1 MKKFLKKVVML
12 GVAVLAFG
20 PVASLSTAMVSAQ
33 EEQVLNLAIGSE
45 PPTIDPALATDS
57 TSGAIIKNVFEGLTA
72 MDNAG
77 EVLPGAAESWEV
89 SEDGLTYTF
98 KLREGNT
105 WSNGDPVTA
114 SDFEYAWKR
123 VLNPETASQYAS
135 ILYVVAG
142 AEAYNSGEGEADAV
156 GVTAVDDS
164 TLEVTLANPTTY
176 FLELTAFYTY
186 MPVHQATVEADAD
199 WALDASDAY
208 VTNGPFSLQEWA
220 HSSHYV
226 LVKNDSYWDVDNVS
240 LDTVNV
246 QIIEAESTANAEFQA
261 GGIDYLGSPYST
273 VSLDAIDLYKANE
286 ELNVAPYAAIY
297 WYKLNTTDEV
307 MSNVNIRKALAL
319 AVDRQALVDN
329 ITKGGQLP
337 AMGYVPPTS
346 AGFEEDRGYFADAD
360 YDAAKEYLA
369 TGLEE
374 LGMSDPSELTI
385 NISINTSEAHS
396 TIAQFIQEGWAQ
408 NLGINAEIDNTEW
421 QVYLERLDVLDF
433 QVARMGWIADFNDA
447 STFLDMYRT
456 ADAGNNDTGWENEE
470 YKALIDQAAAEQDVD
485 VRTDLLLQAEAIM
498 IEEMP
503 VIPLYYYTNLYVV
516 HDHVENMLPD
526 ALGNINLKDV
536 SISSGE

>member
-1 MKKFLKKVVML
+1 MKKFLKK
-12 GVAVLAFG
+12 AVLLGAALLAFS
-20 PVASLSTAMVSAQ
+20 PIAELSAATVAAQ

-72 MDNAG
+72 MNNEG
-77 EVLPGAAESWEV
+77 EVLPAAAESWEV

-98 KLREGNT
+98 TLRDGNV

-114 SDFEYAWKR
+114 SDFEFAWKR

-135 ILYVVAG
+135 ILYVLEG

-156 GVTAVDDS
+156 GVTAVDEK
-164 TLEVTLANPTTY
+164 TLEVKLANPTSF

-186 MPVHQATVEADAD
+186 MPVHQATVEADAN
-199 WALDASDAY
+199 WALDAGDAY
-208 VTNGPFSLQEWA
+208 VSNGPFSLQEWA

-226 LVKNDSYWDVDNVS
+226 LVKSDSYWDAENVA

-273 VSLDAIDLYKANE
+273 VSLDAIDLYRANE
-286 ELNVAPYAAIY
+286 ELNIAPYAAIY

-307 MSNVNIRKALAL
+307 TSNVNIRKALAL
-319 AVDRQALVDN
+319 AIDRQGLVDN

-337 AMGYVPPTS
+337 ALGLVPPTI
-346 AGFEEDRGYFADAD
+346 AGFEDDRGYFADAD

-374 LGMSDPSELTI
+374 LGLADASELTI

-408 NLGINAEIDNTEW
+408 NLGINVNIDNTEW
-421 QVYLERLDVLDF
+421 QVYLERLNVLDF
-433 QVARMGWIADFNDA
+433 QVARLGWIADYNDA
-447 STFLDMYRT
+447 SSFLDMYRT
-456 ADAGNNDTGWENEE
+456 ADSGNNDTGWENEE
-470 YKALIDQAAAEQDVD
+470 FKSLIDQASAEQDPA
-485 VRTDLLLQAEAIM
+485 VRTDLQLQAEAI
-498 IEEMP
+498 IVDEMP

-516 HDHVENMLPD
+516 QDHVENMSPD

>member
-1 MKKFLKKVVML
+1 MKKFLKK
-12 GVAVLAFG
+12 AVLLGAALLAFS
-20 PVASLSTAMVSAQ
+20 PIAELSAATVAAQ

-72 MDNAG
+72 MNNEG
-77 EVLPGAAESWEV
+77 EVLPAAAESWEV

-98 KLREGNT
+98 TLRDGNV

-114 SDFEYAWKR
+114 SDFEFAWKR

-135 ILYVVAG
+135 ILYVLEG

-156 GVTAVDDS
+156 GVTAVDEK
-164 TLEVTLANPTTY
+164 TLEVKLANPTSF

-186 MPVHQATVEADAD
+186 MQVHQATVEADAN
-199 WALDASDAY
+199 WALDAGDAY
-208 VTNGPFSLQEWA
+208 VSNGPFSLQEWA

-226 LVKNDSYWDVDNVS
+226 LVKSDSYWDAENVA

-273 VSLDAIDLYKANE
+273 VSLDAIDLYRANE

-307 MSNVNIRKALAL
+307 TSNVNIRKALAL
-319 AVDRQALVDN
+319 AIDRQGLVDN

-337 AMGYVPPTS
+337 ALGLVPPTI
-346 AGFEEDRGYFADAD
+346 AGFEDDRDYFADAD

-374 LGMSDPSELTI
+374 LGLADASELTI

-408 NLGINAEIDNTEW
+408 NLGINVNIDNTEW
-421 QVYLERLDVLDF
+421 QVYLERLNVLDF
-433 QVARMGWIADFNDA
+433 QVARMGWIADYNDA
-447 STFLDMYRT
+447 SSFLDMYRT
-456 ADAGNNDTGWENEE
+456 ADSGNNDTGWENEE
-470 YKALIDQAAAEQDVD
+470 FKSLIDQASAEQDPA
-485 VRTDLLLQAEAIM
+485 VRTDLQLQAEAIM
-498 IEEMP
+498 VDEMP

-516 HDHVENMLPD
+516 QDHVENMSPD

>member
-1 MKKFLKKVVML
+1 MKKFLKK
-12 GVAVLAFG
+12 AVLLGAALLAFS
-20 PVASLSTAMVSAQ
+20 PIAELSAATVAAQ

-72 MDNAG
+72 MNNEG
-77 EVLPGAAESWEV
+77 EVLPAAAESWEV

-98 KLREGNT
+98 TLRDGNV

-114 SDFEYAWKR
+114 SDFEFAWKR

-135 ILYVVAG
+135 ILYVLEG

-156 GVTAVDDS
+156 GVTAVDEK
-164 TLEVTLANPTTY
+164 TLEVKLANPTSF

-186 MPVHQATVEADAD
+186 MPVHQATVEADAN
-199 WALDASDAY
+199 WALDAGDAY
-208 VTNGPFSLQEWA
+208 VSNGPFSLQEWA

-226 LVKNDSYWDVDNVS
+226 LVKSDSYWDAENVA

-273 VSLDAIDLYKANE
+273 VSLDAIDLYRANE

-307 MSNVNIRKALAL
+307 TSNVNIRKALAL
-319 AVDRQALVDN
+319 AIDRQGLVDN

-337 AMGYVPPTS
+337 ALGLVPPTI
-346 AGFEEDRGYFADAD
+346 AGFEDDRDYFADAD

-374 LGMSDPSELTI
+374 LGLADASELTI

-408 NLGINAEIDNTEW
+408 NLGINVNIDNTEW
-421 QVYLERLDVLDF
+421 QVYLERLNVLDF
-433 QVARMGWIADFNDA
+433 QVARMGWIADYNDA
-447 STFLDMYRT
+447 SSFLDMYRT
-456 ADAGNNDTGWENEE
+456 ADSGNNDTGWENEE
-470 YKALIDQAAAEQDVD
+470 FKSLIDQASGEQDPA
-485 VRTDLLLQAEAIM
+485 VRTDLQLQAEAIM
-498 IEEMP
+498 VDEMP

-516 HDHVENMLPD
+516 QDHVENMSPD

>member
-12 GVAVLAFG
+12 GAAVLAFG

-186 MPVHQATVEADAD
+186 MPVHKATVEADAD

-273 VSLDAIDLYKANE
+273 VSLDAIDLYRANE

>member
-1 MKKFLKKVVML
+1 MKKFLKK
-12 GVAVLAFG
+12 AVLLGAALLAFS
-20 PVASLSTAMVSAQ
+20 PIAELSAATVAAQ

-72 MDNAG
+72 MNNEG
-77 EVLPGAAESWEV
+77 EVLPAAAESWEV

-98 KLREGNT
+98 TLRDGNV

-114 SDFEYAWKR
+114 SDFEFAWKR

-135 ILYVVAG
+135 ILYVLEG

-156 GVTAVDDS
+156 GVTAVDEK
-164 TLEVTLANPTTY
+164 TLEVKLANPTSF

-186 MPVHQATVEADAD
+186 MPVHQATVEADAN
-199 WALDASDAY
+199 WALDAGDAY
-208 VTNGPFSLQEWA
+208 VSNGPFSLQEWA

-226 LVKNDSYWDVDNVS
+226 LVKSDSYWDAENVA

-273 VSLDAIDLYKANE
+273 VSLDAIDLYRANE

-307 MSNVNIRKALAL
+307 TSNVNIRKALAL
-319 AVDRQALVDN
+319 AIDRQGLVDN

-337 AMGYVPPTS
+337 ALGLVPPTI
-346 AGFEEDRGYFADAD
+346 AGFEDDRGYFADAD

-374 LGMSDPSELTI
+374 LGLADASELTI

-408 NLGINAEIDNTEW
+408 NLGINVNIDNTEW
-421 QVYLERLDVLDF
+421 QVYLERLNVLDF
-433 QVARMGWIADFNDA
+433 QVARLGWIADYNDA
-447 STFLDMYRT
+447 SSFLDMYRT
-456 ADAGNNDTGWENEE
+456 ADSGNNDTGWENEE
-470 YKALIDQAAAEQDVD
+470 FKSLIDQASAEQDPA
-485 VRTDLLLQAEAIM
+485 VRTDLQLQAEAIM
-498 IEEMP
+498 VDEMP

-516 HDHVENMLPD
+516 QDHVENMSPD

>member
-12 GVAVLAFG
+12 GAAVLAFG

-273 VSLDAIDLYKANE
+273 VSLDAIDLYRANE

>member
-12 GVAVLAFG
+12 GAAVLAFG

-346 AGFEEDRGYFADAD
+346 AGFEEERGYFADAD

>member
-1 MKKFLKKVVML
+1 
-12 GVAVLAFG
+12 
-20 PVASLSTAMVSAQ
+20 
-33 EEQVLNLAIGSE
+33 
-45 PPTIDPALATDS
+45 
-57 TSGAIIKNVFEGLTA
+57 
-72 MDNAG
+72 
-77 EVLPGAAESWEV
+77 
-89 SEDGLTYTF
+89 
-98 KLREGNT
+98 
-105 WSNGDPVTA
+105 
-114 SDFEYAWKR
+114 
-123 VLNPETASQYAS
+123 
-135 ILYVVAG
+135 
-142 AEAYNSGEGEADAV
+142 
-156 GVTAVDDS
+156 
-164 TLEVTLANPTTY
+164 
-176 FLELTAFYTY
+176 
-186 MPVHQATVEADAD
+186 
-199 WALDASDAY
+199 
-208 VTNGPFSLQEWA
+208 
-220 HSSHYV
+220 
-226 LVKNDSYWDVDNVS
+226 
-240 LDTVNV
+240 
-246 QIIEAESTANAEFQA
+246 
-261 GGIDYLGSPYST
+261 
-273 VSLDAIDLYKANE
+273 
-286 ELNVAPYAAIY
+286 
-297 WYKLNTTDEV
+297 
-307 MSNVNIRKALAL
+307 
-319 AVDRQALVDN
+319 
-329 ITKGGQLP
+329 
-337 AMGYVPPTS
+337 MGYVPPTS

>member
-1 MKKFLKKVVML
+1 MKKFLKK
-12 GVAVLAFG
+12 AVLLGAALLAFS
-20 PVASLSTAMVSAQ
+20 PIAELSAATVAAQ

-72 MDNAG
+72 MNNEG
-77 EVLPGAAESWEV
+77 EVLPAAAESWEV

-98 KLREGNT
+98 TLRDGNV

-114 SDFEYAWKR
+114 SDFEFAWKR

-135 ILYVVAG
+135 ILYVLEG

-156 GVTAVDDS
+156 GVTAVDEK
-164 TLEVTLANPTTY
+164 TLEVKLANPTSF

-186 MPVHQATVEADAD
+186 MPVHQATVEADAN
-199 WALDASDAY
+199 WALDAGDAY
-208 VTNGPFSLQEWA
+208 VSNGPFSLQEWA

-226 LVKNDSYWDVDNVS
+226 LVKSDSYWDAENVA

-273 VSLDAIDLYKANE
+273 VSLDAIDLYRANE
-286 ELNVAPYAAIY
+286 ELNIAPYAAIY

-307 MSNVNIRKALAL
+307 TSNVNIRKALAL
-319 AVDRQALVDN
+319 AIDRQGLVDN

-337 AMGYVPPTS
+337 ALGLVPPTI
-346 AGFEEDRGYFADAD
+346 AGFEDDRGYFADAD

-374 LGMSDPSELTI
+374 LGLADASELTI

-408 NLGINAEIDNTEW
+408 NLGINVNIDNTEW
-421 QVYLERLDVLDF
+421 QVYLERLNVLDY
-433 QVARMGWIADFNDA
+433 QVARLGWIADYNDA
-447 STFLDMYRT
+447 SSFLDMYRT
-456 ADAGNNDTGWENEE
+456 ADSGNNDTGWENEE
-470 YKALIDQAAAEQDVD
+470 FKSLIDQASAEQDPA
-485 VRTDLLLQAEAIM
+485 VRTDLQLQAEAI
-498 IEEMP
+498 IVDEMP

-516 HDHVENMLPD
+516 QDHVENMSPD

>member
-1 MKKFLKKVVML
+1 MKKFLKKVVIL
-12 GVAVLAFG
+12 GAALLAFS
-20 PVASLSTAMVSAQ
+20 PVTSLSTAMVSAQ

-72 MDNAG
+72 MDNEG
-77 EVLPGAAESWEV
+77 EILPAAAESWEV

-105 WSNGDPVTA
+105 WSNGDPVKA

-135 ILYVVAG
+135 ILYVLEG
-142 AEAYNSGEGEADAV
+142 AEAYNAGEGEADAV

-164 TLEVTLANPTTY
+164 TLEVKLANPTSY

-199 WALDASDAY
+199 WALDAGDAY
-208 VTNGPFSLQEWA
+208 VTNGPFSLSEWA

-226 LVKNDSYWDVDNVS
+226 LVKSDSYWDAESVS

-273 VSLDAIDLYKANE
+273 VSLDAIDLYRANE

-319 AVDRQALVDN
+319 AVDRQGLVDN
-329 ITKGGQLP
+329 VTKGGQLP
-337 AMGYVPPTS
+337 ALGLVPPTS
-346 AGFEEDRGYFADAD
+346 DGFEEDRGYMADAD
-360 YDAAKEYLA
+360 YELAKEYLA
-369 TGLEE
+369 AGLEE
-374 LGMSDPSELTI
+374 LGLADPSELTI

-408 NLGINAEIDNTEW
+408 NLGINAAIDNTEW
-421 QVYLERLDVLDF
+421 QVYLERLNVLDF

-447 STFLDMYRT
+447 SSFLDMYRT

-470 YKALIDQAAAEQDVD
+470 FKNLIDEAAAEQDVD
-485 VRTDLLLQAEAIM
+485 TRTDLLVQAEAVM
-498 IEEMP
+498 MEDMP
-503 VIPLYYYTNLYVV
+503 VIPLYYYTNLFVI
-516 HDHVENMLPD
+516 HDHVENMAPD

>member
-1 MKKFLKKVVML
+1 MKKFLKK
-12 GVAVLAFG
+12 AVLLGAALLAFS
-20 PVASLSTAMVSAQ
+20 PIAELSAATVAAQ

-72 MDNAG
+72 MNNEG
-77 EVLPGAAESWEV
+77 EVLPAAAESWEV

-98 KLREGNT
+98 TLRDGNV

-114 SDFEYAWKR
+114 SDFEFAWKR

-135 ILYVVAG
+135 ILYVLEG
-142 AEAYNSGEGEADAV
+142 AEAYNAGEGEADAV
-156 GVTAVDDS
+156 GVTAVDEK
-164 TLEVTLANPTTY
+164 TLEVKLANPTSF

-186 MPVHQATVEADAD
+186 MPVHQATVEADAN
-199 WALDASDAY
+199 WALDAGDAY
-208 VTNGPFSLQEWA
+208 VSNGPFSLQEWA

-226 LVKNDSYWDVDNVS
+226 LVKSDSYWDAENVA

-273 VSLDAIDLYKANE
+273 VSLDAIDLYRANE

-307 MSNVNIRKALAL
+307 TSNVNIRKALAL
-319 AVDRQALVDN
+319 AIDRQGLVDN

-337 AMGYVPPTS
+337 ALGLVPPTI
-346 AGFEEDRGYFADAD
+346 AGFEDDRGYFADAD

-374 LGMSDPSELTI
+374 LGLADASELTI

-408 NLGINAEIDNTEW
+408 NLGINVNIDNTEW
-421 QVYLERLDVLDF
+421 QVYLERLNVLDF
-433 QVARMGWIADFNDA
+433 QVARMGWIADYNDA
-447 STFLDMYRT
+447 SSFLDMYRT
-456 ADAGNNDTGWENEE
+456 ADSGNNDTGWENEE
-470 YKALIDQAAAEQDVD
+470 FKSLIDQASAEQDPA
-485 VRTDLLLQAEAIM
+485 VRSDLLLQAEAIM
-498 IEEMP
+498 VDEMP

-516 HDHVENMLPD
+516 HDHVENMSPD

>member
-1 MKKFLKKVVML
+1 MKKFLKK
-12 GVAVLAFG
+12 AVLLGAALLAFS
-20 PVASLSTAMVSAQ
+20 PIAELSAATVAAQ

-72 MDNAG
+72 MNNEG
-77 EVLPGAAESWEV
+77 EVLPAAAESWEV

-98 KLREGNT
+98 TLRDGNV

-114 SDFEYAWKR
+114 SDFEFAWKR

-135 ILYVVAG
+135 ILYVLEG

-156 GVTAVDDS
+156 GVTAVDEK
-164 TLEVTLANPTTY
+164 TLEVKLANPTSF

-186 MPVHQATVEADAD
+186 MPVHQATVEADAN
-199 WALDASDAY
+199 WALDAGDAY
-208 VTNGPFSLQEWA
+208 VSNGPFSLQEWA

-226 LVKNDSYWDVDNVS
+226 LVKSDSYWDAENVA

-273 VSLDAIDLYKANE
+273 VSLDAIDLYRANE

-307 MSNVNIRKALAL
+307 TSNVNIRKALAL
-319 AVDRQALVDN
+319 AIDRQGLVDN

-337 AMGYVPPTS
+337 ALGLVPPTI
-346 AGFEEDRGYFADAD
+346 AGFEDDRGYFADAD

-374 LGMSDPSELTI
+374 LGLADASELTI

-408 NLGINAEIDNTEW
+408 NLGINVNIDNTEW
-421 QVYLERLDVLDF
+421 QVYLERLNVLDF
-433 QVARMGWIADFNDA
+433 QVARMGWIADYNDA
-447 STFLDMYRT
+447 SSFLDMYRT
-456 ADAGNNDTGWENEE
+456 ADSGNNDTGWENEE
-470 YKALIDQAAAEQDVD
+470 FKSLVDQASAEQDPT
-485 VRTDLLLQAEAIM
+485 VRTDLQLQAEAIM
-498 IEEMP
+498 VDEMP

-516 HDHVENMLPD
+516 HDHVENMSPD

>member
-1 MKKFLKKVVML
+1 MKKFLKK
-12 GVAVLAFG
+12 AVLLGAALLAFS
-20 PVASLSTAMVSAQ
+20 PIAELSAATVAAQ

-72 MDNAG
+72 MNNEG
-77 EVLPGAAESWEV
+77 EVLPAAAESWEV

-98 KLREGNT
+98 TLRDGNV

-114 SDFEYAWKR
+114 SDFEFAWKR

-135 ILYVVAG
+135 ILYVLEG

-156 GVTAVDDS
+156 GVTAVDEK
-164 TLEVTLANPTTY
+164 TLEVKLANPTSF

-186 MPVHQATVEADAD
+186 MPVHQATVEADAN
-199 WALDASDAY
+199 WALDAGDAY
-208 VTNGPFSLQEWA
+208 VSNGPFSLQEWA

-226 LVKNDSYWDVDNVS
+226 LVKSDSYWDAENVA

-246 QIIEAESTANAEFQA
+246 QIIEADSTANAEFQA

-273 VSLDAIDLYKANE
+273 VSLDAIDLYRANE

-307 MSNVNIRKALAL
+307 TSNVNIRKALAL
-319 AVDRQALVDN
+319 AIDRQGLVDN

-337 AMGYVPPTS
+337 ALGLVPPTI
-346 AGFEEDRGYFADAD
+346 AGFEDDRGYFADAD

-374 LGMSDPSELTI
+374 LGLADASELTI

-408 NLGINAEIDNTEW
+408 NLGINVNIDNTEW
-421 QVYLERLDVLDF
+421 QVYLERLNVLDF
-433 QVARMGWIADFNDA
+433 QVARMGWIADYNDA
-447 STFLDMYRT
+447 SSFLDMYRT
-456 ADAGNNDTGWENEE
+456 ADSGNNDTGWENEE
-470 YKALIDQAAAEQDVD
+470 FKSLIDQASAEQDPA
-485 VRTDLLLQAEAIM
+485 VRTDLQLQAEAIM
-498 IEEMP
+498 VDEMP

-516 HDHVENMLPD
+516 QDHVENMSPD
-526 ALGNINLKDV
+526 PLGNINLKDV

>member
-1 MKKFLKKVVML
+1 MNN
-12 GVAVLAFG
+12 
-20 PVASLSTAMVSAQ
+20 
-33 EEQVLNLAIGSE
+33 E
-45 PPTIDPALATDS
+45 
-57 TSGAIIKNVFEGLTA
+57 
-72 MDNAG
+72 G
-77 EVLPGAAESWEV
+77 EVLPAAAESWEV

-98 KLREGNT
+98 TLRDGIV

-114 SDFEYAWKR
+114 SDFEFAWKR

-135 ILYVVAG
+135 ILYVLEG

-156 GVTAVDDS
+156 GVTAVDEK
-164 TLEVTLANPTTY
+164 TLEVKLANPTSF

-186 MPVHQATVEADAD
+186 MPVHQATVEADAN
-199 WALDASDAY
+199 WALDAGDAY
-208 VTNGPFSLQEWA
+208 VSNGPFSLQEWA

-226 LVKNDSYWDVDNVS
+226 LVKSDSYWGAENVA

-273 VSLDAIDLYKANE
+273 VSLDAIDLYRANE

-307 MSNVNIRKALAL
+307 TSNVNIRKALAL
-319 AVDRQALVDN
+319 AIDRQGLVDN

-337 AMGYVPPTS
+337 ALGLVPPTI
-346 AGFEEDRGYFADAD
+346 AGFEDDRGYFADAD

-374 LGMSDPSELTI
+374 LGLADASELTI

-408 NLGINAEIDNTEW
+408 NLGINVNIDNTEW
-421 QVYLERLDVLDF
+421 QVYLERLNVLDF
-433 QVARMGWIADFNDA
+433 QVARMGWIADYNDA
-447 STFLDMYRT
+447 SSFLDMYRT
-456 ADAGNNDTGWENEE
+456 ADSGNNDTGWENEE
-470 YKALIDQAAAEQDVD
+470 FKSLIDQASAEQDPA
-485 VRTDLLLQAEAIM
+485 VRTDLQLQAEAIM
-498 IEEMP
+498 VDEMP

-516 HDHVENMLPD
+516 QDHVENMSPD

>member
-1 MKKFLKKVVML
+1 MKKFLKK
-12 GVAVLAFG
+12 AVLLGAALLAFS
-20 PVASLSTAMVSAQ
+20 PIAELSAATVAAQ

-72 MDNAG
+72 MNNEG
-77 EVLPGAAESWEV
+77 EVLPAAAESWEV

-98 KLREGNT
+98 TLRDGNV

-114 SDFEYAWKR
+114 SDFEFAWKR

-135 ILYVVAG
+135 ILYVLEG

-156 GVTAVDDS
+156 GVTAVDEK
-164 TLEVTLANPTTY
+164 TLEVKLANPTSF

-186 MPVHQATVEADAD
+186 MPVHQATVEADAN
-199 WALDASDAY
+199 WALDAGDAY
-208 VTNGPFSLQEWA
+208 VSNGPFSLQEWA

-226 LVKNDSYWDVDNVS
+226 LVKSDSYWDAENVA

-273 VSLDAIDLYKANE
+273 VSLDAIDLYRANE

-307 MSNVNIRKALAL
+307 TSNVNIRKALAL
-319 AVDRQALVDN
+319 AIDRQGLVDN

-337 AMGYVPPTS
+337 ALGLVPPTI
-346 AGFEEDRGYFADAD
+346 AGFEDDRDYFADAD

-374 LGMSDPSELTI
+374 LGLADASELTI

-408 NLGINAEIDNTEW
+408 NLGINVNIDNTEW
-421 QVYLERLDVLDF
+421 QVYLERLNVLEF
-433 QVARMGWIADFNDA
+433 QVARMGWIADYNDA
-447 STFLDMYRT
+447 SSFLDMYRT
-456 ADAGNNDTGWENEE
+456 ADSGNNDTGWENEE
-470 YKALIDQAAAEQDVD
+470 FKSLIDQASAEQDPA
-485 VRTDLLLQAEAIM
+485 VRTDLQLQAEAIM
-498 IEEMP
+498 VDEMP

-516 HDHVENMLPD
+516 QDHVENMSPD

>member
-1 MKKFLKKVVML
+1 MKKFLKKVVITGAAL
-12 GVAVLAFG
+12 LAFS
-20 PVASLSTAMVSAQ
+20 PIASLSSAVVSAQ

-77 EVLPGAAESWEV
+77 EILPAAAESWEI

-105 WSNGDPVTA
+105 WSNGDPVKA

-135 ILYVVAG
+135 ILYVVEG
-142 AEAYNSGEGEADAV
+142 AEAYNAGEGEADAV
-156 GVTAVDDS
+156 GVTAIDDS
-164 TLEVTLANPTTY
+164 TLEVKLVNPTAY

-186 MPVHQATVEADAD
+186 MPVHQVTVEADAD

-208 VTNGPFSLQEWA
+208 ITNGPFSLTEWA

-226 LVKNDSYWDVDNVS
+226 LVKSDSYWDAENVA

-273 VSLDAIDLYKANE
+273 VSLDAIELYKANE

-329 ITKGGQLP
+329 VTKGGQLP
-337 AMGYVPPTS
+337 ALGLVPPTS
-346 AGFEEDRGYFADAD
+346 AGFEEDRGYMADAD
-360 YDAAKEYLA
+360 FELAKEYLA

-374 LGMSDPSELTI
+374 LGLADPSELTV

-408 NLGINAEIDNTEW
+408 NLGINVAIDNTEW
-421 QVYLERLDVLDF
+421 QVYLERLNVLDY
-433 QVARMGWIADFNDA
+433 QIARMGWIADFNDA
-447 STFLDMYRT
+447 SSFLDMYRT
-456 ADAGNNDTGWENEE
+456 ADAGNNDTGWESEAFKN
-470 YKALIDQAAAEQDVD
+470 LIDQSAAEQDAD
-485 VRTDLLLQAEAIM
+485 VRTDLLVQAEAVM
-498 IEEMP
+498 MEDMP
-503 VIPLYYYTNLYVV
+503 VIPLYYYTNLYVIQ
-516 HDHVENMLPD
+516 DHVENMSPD

>member
-1 MKKFLKKVVML
+1 MKKFLKK
-12 GVAVLAFG
+12 AVLLGAALLAFS
-20 PVASLSTAMVSAQ
+20 PIAELSAATVAAQ

-72 MDNAG
+72 MNNEG
-77 EVLPGAAESWEV
+77 EVLPAAAESWEV

-98 KLREGNT
+98 TLRDGNV

-114 SDFEYAWKR
+114 SDFEFAWKR

-135 ILYVVAG
+135 ILYVLEG

-156 GVTAVDDS
+156 GVTAVDEK
-164 TLEVTLANPTTY
+164 TLEVKLANPTSF

-186 MPVHQATVEADAD
+186 MPVHQATVEADAN
-199 WALDASDAY
+199 WALDAGDAY
-208 VTNGPFSLQEWA
+208 VSNGPFSLQEWA

-226 LVKNDSYWDVDNVS
+226 LVKSDSYWDAENVA

-273 VSLDAIDLYKANE
+273 VSLDAIDLYRANE
-286 ELNVAPYAAIY
+286 ELNIAPYAAIY

-307 MSNVNIRKALAL
+307 TSNVNIRKALAL
-319 AVDRQALVDN
+319 AIDRQGLVDN

-337 AMGYVPPTS
+337 ALGLVPPTI
-346 AGFEEDRGYFADAD
+346 AGFEDDRGYFADAD

-374 LGMSDPSELTI
+374 LGLADASELTI

-408 NLGINAEIDNTEW
+408 NLGINVNIDNTEW
-421 QVYLERLDVLDF
+421 QVYLERLNVLDY
-433 QVARMGWIADFNDA
+433 QVARLGWIADYNDA
-447 STFLDMYRT
+447 SSFLDMYRT
-456 ADAGNNDTGWENEE
+456 ADSGNNDTGWENEE
-470 YKALIDQAAAEQDVD
+470 FKSLIDQASAEQDPA
-485 VRTDLLLQAEAIM
+485 VRTDLQLQAEAIM
-498 IEEMP
+498 VDEMP

-516 HDHVENMLPD
+516 QDHVENMSPD

>member
-1 MKKFLKKVVML
+1 MKKFLKK
-12 GVAVLAFG
+12 AVLLGAALLAFS
-20 PVASLSTAMVSAQ
+20 PIAELSAATVAAQ
-33 EEQVLNLAIGSE
+33 EEQVLNLAIASE

-72 MDNAG
+72 MNNEG
-77 EVLPGAAESWEV
+77 EVLPAAAESWEV

-98 KLREGNT
+98 TLRDGNV

-114 SDFEYAWKR
+114 SDFEFAWKR

-135 ILYVVAG
+135 ILYVIEG

-156 GVTAVDDS
+156 GVTAVDEK
-164 TLEVTLANPTTY
+164 TLEVKLANPTSF

-186 MPVHQATVEADAD
+186 MPVHQATVEADAN
-199 WALDASDAY
+199 WALDAGDAY
-208 VTNGPFSLQEWA
+208 VSNGPFSLQEWA

-226 LVKNDSYWDVDNVS
+226 LVKSDSYWDAENVA

-273 VSLDAIDLYKANE
+273 VSLDAIDLYRANE

-307 MSNVNIRKALAL
+307 TSNVNIRKALAL
-319 AVDRQALVDN
+319 AIDRQGLVDN

-337 AMGYVPPTS
+337 ALGLVPPTI
-346 AGFEEDRGYFADAD
+346 AGFEDDRGYFADAD

-374 LGMSDPSELTI
+374 LGLADASELTI

-408 NLGINAEIDNTEW
+408 NLGINVNIDNTEW
-421 QVYLERLDVLDF
+421 QVYLERLNVLDF
-433 QVARMGWIADFNDA
+433 QVARMGWIADYNDA
-447 STFLDMYRT
+447 SSFLDMYRT
-456 ADAGNNDTGWENEE
+456 ADSGNNDTGWENEE
-470 YKALIDQAAAEQDVD
+470 FKSLIDQASAEQDPA
-485 VRTDLLLQAEAIM
+485 VRTDLQLQAEAI
-498 IEEMP
+498 IVDEMP
-503 VIPLYYYTNLYVV
+503 VIPIYYYTNLYVV
-516 HDHVENMLPD
+516 QDHVENMSPD
-526 ALGNINLKDV
+526 AFGNINLKDV

>member
-1 MKKFLKKVVML
+1 MKKFLKK
-12 GVAVLAFG
+12 AVLLGAALLAFS
-20 PVASLSTAMVSAQ
+20 PIAELSAATVAAQ
-33 EEQVLNLAIGSE
+33 EEQVLNVAIGSE

-72 MDNAG
+72 MNNEG
-77 EVLPGAAESWEV
+77 EVLPAAAESWEV

-98 KLREGNT
+98 TLRDGNV

-114 SDFEYAWKR
+114 SDFEFAWKR

-135 ILYVVAG
+135 ILYVLEG
-142 AEAYNSGEGEADAV
+142 AEAYNAGEGEADAV
-156 GVTAVDDS
+156 GVTAVDEK
-164 TLEVTLANPTTY
+164 TLEVKLANPTSF

-186 MPVHQATVEADAD
+186 MPVHQATVEADAN
-199 WALDASDAY
+199 WALDAGDAY
-208 VTNGPFSLQEWA
+208 VSNGPFSLQEWA

-226 LVKNDSYWDVDNVS
+226 LVKSDSYWDAENVA

-273 VSLDAIDLYKANE
+273 VSLDAIDLYRANE

-307 MSNVNIRKALAL
+307 TSNVNIRKALAL
-319 AVDRQALVDN
+319 AIDRQGLVDN

-337 AMGYVPPTS
+337 ALGLVPPTI
-346 AGFEEDRGYFADAD
+346 AGFEDDRGYFADAD

-374 LGMSDPSELTI
+374 LGLADASELTI

-408 NLGINAEIDNTEW
+408 NLGINVNIDNTEW
-421 QVYLERLDVLDF
+421 QVYLERLNVLDF
-433 QVARMGWIADFNDA
+433 QVARMGWIADYNDA
-447 STFLDMYRT
+447 SSFLDMYRT
-456 ADAGNNDTGWENEE
+456 ADSGNNDTGWENEE
-470 YKALIDQAAAEQDVD
+470 FKSLIDQASAEQDPA
-485 VRTDLLLQAEAIM
+485 VRSDLLLQAEAIM
-498 IEEMP
+498 VDEMP

-516 HDHVENMLPD
+516 HDHVENMSPD

>member
-1 MKKFLKKVVML
+1 MKKFLKK
-12 GVAVLAFG
+12 AVLLGAALLAFS
-20 PVASLSTAMVSAQ
+20 PIAELSAATVAAQ

-72 MDNAG
+72 MNNEG
-77 EVLPGAAESWEV
+77 EVLPAAAESWEV

-98 KLREGNT
+98 TLRDGNV

-114 SDFEYAWKR
+114 SDFEFAWKR

-135 ILYVVAG
+135 ILYVLEG

-156 GVTAVDDS
+156 GVTAVDEK
-164 TLEVTLANPTTY
+164 TLEVKLANPTSF

-186 MPVHQATVEADAD
+186 MPVHQATVEADAN
-199 WALDASDAY
+199 WALDAGDAY
-208 VTNGPFSLQEWA
+208 VSNGPFSLQEWA

-226 LVKNDSYWDVDNVS
+226 LVKSDSYWDAENVA

-273 VSLDAIDLYKANE
+273 VSLDAIDLYRANE

-307 MSNVNIRKALAL
+307 TSNVNIRKALAL
-319 AVDRQALVDN
+319 AIDRQGLVDN

-337 AMGYVPPTS
+337 ALGLVPPTI
-346 AGFEEDRGYFADAD
+346 AGFEDDRGYFADAD

-374 LGMSDPSELTI
+374 LGLADASELTI

-408 NLGINAEIDNTEW
+408 NLGINVNIDNTEW
-421 QVYLERLDVLDF
+421 QVYLERLNVLDF
-433 QVARMGWIADFNDA
+433 QVARMGWIADYNDA
-447 STFLDMYRT
+447 SSFLDMYRT
-456 ADAGNNDTGWENEE
+456 ADSGNNDTGWENEE
-470 YKALIDQAAAEQDVD
+470 FKSLIDQASAEQDPA
-485 VRTDLLLQAEAIM
+485 VRSDLLLQAEAIM
-498 IEEMP
+498 VDEMP

-516 HDHVENMLPD
+516 HDHVENMSPD

>member
-1 MKKFLKKVVML
+1 MKKFLKK
-12 GVAVLAFG
+12 AVLLGAALLAFS
-20 PVASLSTAMVSAQ
+20 PIAELSAATVAAQ

-72 MDNAG
+72 MNNEG
-77 EVLPGAAESWEV
+77 EVLPAAAESWEV

-98 KLREGNT
+98 TLRDGNV

-114 SDFEYAWKR
+114 SDFEFAWKR

-135 ILYVVAG
+135 ILYVLEG

-156 GVTAVDDS
+156 GVTAVDEK
-164 TLEVTLANPTTY
+164 TLEVKLANPTSF

-186 MPVHQATVEADAD
+186 MPVHQATVEADAN
-199 WALDASDAY
+199 WALDAGDAY
-208 VTNGPFSLQEWA
+208 VSNGPFSLQEWA

-226 LVKNDSYWDVDNVS
+226 LVKSDSYWDAENVA

-273 VSLDAIDLYKANE
+273 VSLDAIDLYRANE

-307 MSNVNIRKALAL
+307 TSNVNIRKALAL
-319 AVDRQALVDN
+319 AIDRQGLVDN

-337 AMGYVPPTS
+337 ALGLVPPTI
-346 AGFEEDRGYFADAD
+346 AGFEDDRGYFADAD

-374 LGMSDPSELTI
+374 LGLADASELTI

-408 NLGINAEIDNTEW
+408 NLGINVNIDNTEW
-421 QVYLERLDVLDF
+421 QVYLERLNVLDF
-433 QVARMGWIADFNDA
+433 QVARMGWIADYNDA
-447 STFLDMYRT
+447 SSFLDMYRT
-456 ADAGNNDTGWENEE
+456 ADSGNNDTGWENEE
-470 YKALIDQAAAEQDVD
+470 FKSLIDQASAEQDPA
-485 VRTDLLLQAEAIM
+485 VRTDLQLQAEAIM
-498 IEEMP
+498 VDEMP

-516 HDHVENMLPD
+516 QDHVENMSPD

>member
-1 MKKFLKKVVML
+1 MKKFLKK
-12 GVAVLAFG
+12 AVLLGAALLAFS
-20 PVASLSTAMVSAQ
+20 PIAELSAATVAAQ

-72 MDNAG
+72 MNNEG
-77 EVLPGAAESWEV
+77 EVLPAAAESWEV

-98 KLREGNT
+98 TLRDGNV

-114 SDFEYAWKR
+114 SDFEFAWKR

-135 ILYVVAG
+135 ILYVLEG

-156 GVTAVDDS
+156 GVTAVDEK
-164 TLEVTLANPTTY
+164 TLEVKLANPTSF

-186 MPVHQATVEADAD
+186 MPVHQATVEADAN
-199 WALDASDAY
+199 WALDAGDAY
-208 VTNGPFSLQEWA
+208 VSNGPFSLQEWA

-226 LVKNDSYWDVDNVS
+226 LVKSDSYWDAENVA

-273 VSLDAIDLYKANE
+273 VSLDAIDLYRANE

-307 MSNVNIRKALAL
+307 TSNVNIRKALAL
-319 AVDRQALVDN
+319 AIDRQGLVDN

-337 AMGYVPPTS
+337 ALGLVPPTI
-346 AGFEEDRGYFADAD
+346 AGFEDDRDYFADAD

-374 LGMSDPSELTI
+374 LGLADASELTI

-408 NLGINAEIDNTEW
+408 NLGINVNIDNTEW
-421 QVYLERLDVLDF
+421 QVYLERLNVLDF
-433 QVARMGWIADFNDA
+433 QVARMGWIADYNDA
-447 STFLDMYRT
+447 SSFLDMYRT

-470 YKALIDQAAAEQDVD
+470 FKSLIDQASAEQDPA
-485 VRTDLLLQAEAIM
+485 VRTDLLLQAEAI
-498 IEEMP
+498 IVDEMP

-516 HDHVENMLPD
+516 QDHVENMSPD

>member
-12 GVAVLAFG
+12 GAAVLAFG

>member
-1 MKKFLKKVVML
+1 MKKFLKK
-12 GVAVLAFG
+12 AVLLGAALLAFS
-20 PVASLSTAMVSAQ
+20 PIAELSAATVAAQ

-72 MDNAG
+72 MNNEG
-77 EVLPGAAESWEV
+77 EVLPAAAESWEV

-98 KLREGNT
+98 TLRDGNV

-114 SDFEYAWKR
+114 SDFEFAWKR

-135 ILYVVAG
+135 ILYVIEG
-142 AEAYNSGEGEADAV
+142 AEAYNAGEGEADAV
-156 GVTAVDDS
+156 GVTAVDDK
-164 TLEVTLANPTTY
+164 TLEVKLANPTSY

-186 MPVHQATVEADAD
+186 MPVHQATVEADAN
-199 WALDASDAY
+199 WALDAGDAY
-208 VTNGPFSLQEWA
+208 VSNGPFSLQEWA

-226 LVKNDSYWDVDNVS
+226 LVKSDSYWDAENVA

-261 GGIDYLGSPYST
+261 GSIDYLGSPYST

-307 MSNVNIRKALAL
+307 TSNVNIRKALAL
-319 AVDRQALVDN
+319 AIDRQGLVDN

-337 AMGYVPPTS
+337 ALGLVPPTI
-346 AGFEEDRGYFADAD
+346 AGFEDDRGYFADAD

-374 LGMSDPSELTI
+374 LGLADASELTI

-408 NLGINAEIDNTEW
+408 NLGINVNIDNTEW
-421 QVYLERLDVLDF
+421 QVYLERLNVLDY
-433 QVARMGWIADFNDA
+433 QVARLGWIADYNDA
-447 STFLDMYRT
+447 SSFLDMYRT

-470 YKALIDQAAAEQDVD
+470 FKSLIDQASAEQDPA
-485 VRTDLLLQAEAIM
+485 VRTDLQLQAEAI
-498 IEEMP
+498 IVDEMP

-516 HDHVENMLPD
+516 QDHVENMSPD

>member
-1 MKKFLKKVVML
+1 MKKFLKK
-12 GVAVLAFG
+12 AVLLGAALLAFS
-20 PVASLSTAMVSAQ
+20 PIAELSAATVAAQ

-72 MDNAG
+72 MNNEG
-77 EVLPGAAESWEV
+77 EVLPAAAESWEV

-98 KLREGNT
+98 TLRDGNV

-114 SDFEYAWKR
+114 SDFEFAWKR

-135 ILYVVAG
+135 ILYVLEG
-142 AEAYNSGEGEADAV
+142 AEAYNAGEGEADAV
-156 GVTAVDDS
+156 GVTAVDEK
-164 TLEVTLANPTTY
+164 TLEVKLANPTSF

-186 MPVHQATVEADAD
+186 MPVHQATVEADAN
-199 WALDASDAY
+199 WALDAGDAY
-208 VTNGPFSLQEWA
+208 VSNGPFSLQEWA

-226 LVKNDSYWDVDNVS
+226 LVKSDSYWDAENVA

-246 QIIEAESTANAEFQA
+246 QIIEADSTANAEFQA

-273 VSLDAIDLYKANE
+273 VSLDAIDLYRANE

-307 MSNVNIRKALAL
+307 TSNVNIRKALAL
-319 AVDRQALVDN
+319 AIDRQGLVDN

-337 AMGYVPPTS
+337 ALGLVPPTI
-346 AGFEEDRGYFADAD
+346 AGFEDDRGYFADAD

-374 LGMSDPSELTI
+374 LGLADASELTI

-408 NLGINAEIDNTEW
+408 NLGINVNIDNTEW
-421 QVYLERLDVLDF
+421 QVYLERLNVLDF
-433 QVARMGWIADFNDA
+433 QVARMGWIADYNDA
-447 STFLDMYRT
+447 SSFLDMYRT
-456 ADAGNNDTGWENEE
+456 ADSGNNDTGWENEE
-470 YKALIDQAAAEQDVD
+470 FKSLIDQASAEQDPA
-485 VRTDLLLQAEAIM
+485 VRTDLQLQAEAIM
-498 IEEMP
+498 VDEMP

-516 HDHVENMLPD
+516 HDHVENMSPD

>member
-1 MKKFLKKVVML
+1 MKKFLKK
-12 GVAVLAFG
+12 AVLLGAALLAFS
-20 PVASLSTAMVSAQ
+20 PIAELSAATVAAQ

-72 MDNAG
+72 MNNEG
-77 EVLPGAAESWEV
+77 EVLPAAAESWEV

-98 KLREGNT
+98 TLRDGNV

-114 SDFEYAWKR
+114 SDFEFAWKR

-135 ILYVVAG
+135 ILYVLEG

-156 GVTAVDDS
+156 GVTAVDEK
-164 TLEVTLANPTTY
+164 TLEVKLANPTSF

-186 MPVHQATVEADAD
+186 MPVHQATVEADAN
-199 WALDASDAY
+199 WALDAGDAY
-208 VTNGPFSLQEWA
+208 VSNGPFSLQEWA

-226 LVKNDSYWDVDNVS
+226 LVKSDSYWDAENVA

-273 VSLDAIDLYKANE
+273 VSLDAIDLYRANE
-286 ELNVAPYAAIY
+286 ELNIAPYAAIY

-307 MSNVNIRKALAL
+307 TSNVNIRKALAL
-319 AVDRQALVDN
+319 AIDRQGLVDN

-337 AMGYVPPTS
+337 ALGLVPPTID
-346 AGFEEDRGYFADAD
+346 GFEDDRGYFADAD

-374 LGMSDPSELTI
+374 LGLADASELTI

-408 NLGINAEIDNTEW
+408 NLGINVNIDNTEW
-421 QVYLERLDVLDF
+421 QVYLERLNVLDF
-433 QVARMGWIADFNDA
+433 QVARLGWIADYNDA
-447 STFLDMYRT
+447 SSFLDMYRT
-456 ADAGNNDTGWENEE
+456 ADSGNNDTGWENEE
-470 YKALIDQAAAEQDVD
+470 FKSLIDQASAEQDPA
-485 VRTDLLLQAEAIM
+485 VRTDLQLQAEAI
-498 IEEMP
+498 IVDEMP

-516 HDHVENMLPD
+516 QDHVENMSPD

>member
-1 MKKFLKKVVML
+1 MKKFLKK
-12 GVAVLAFG
+12 AVLLGAALLAFS
-20 PVASLSTAMVSAQ
+20 PIAELSAATVAAQ

-72 MDNAG
+72 MNNEG
-77 EVLPGAAESWEV
+77 EVLPAAAESWEV

-98 KLREGNT
+98 TLRDGNV

-114 SDFEYAWKR
+114 SDFEFAWKR

-135 ILYVVAG
+135 ILYVLEG

-156 GVTAVDDS
+156 GVTAVDEK
-164 TLEVTLANPTTY
+164 TLEVKLANPTSF

-186 MPVHQATVEADAD
+186 MPVHQATVEADAN
-199 WALDASDAY
+199 WALDAGDAY
-208 VTNGPFSLQEWA
+208 VSNGPFSLQEWA

-226 LVKNDSYWDVDNVS
+226 LVKSDSYWDAENVA

-273 VSLDAIDLYKANE
+273 VSLDAIDLYRANE

-307 MSNVNIRKALAL
+307 TSNVNIRKALAL
-319 AVDRQALVDN
+319 AIDRQGLVDN

-337 AMGYVPPTS
+337 ALGLVPPTI
-346 AGFEEDRGYFADAD
+346 AGFEDDRGYFADAD

-374 LGMSDPSELTI
+374 LGLADASELTI

-408 NLGINAEIDNTEW
+408 NLGINVNIDNTEW
-421 QVYLERLDVLDF
+421 QVYLERLNVLDF
-433 QVARMGWIADFNDA
+433 QVARMGWIADYNDA
-447 STFLDMYRT
+447 SSFLDMYRT
-456 ADAGNNDTGWENEE
+456 ADSGNNDTGWENEE
-470 YKALIDQAAAEQDVD
+470 FKSLIDQASAEQDPA
-485 VRTDLLLQAEAIM
+485 VRTDLQLQAEAIM
-498 IEEMP
+498 VDEMP

-516 HDHVENMLPD
+516 HDHVENMSPD

>member
-1 MKKFLKKVVML
+1 MKKFLKK
-12 GVAVLAFG
+12 AVLLGAALLAFS
-20 PVASLSTAMVSAQ
+20 PIAELSAATVAAQ

-72 MDNAG
+72 MNNEG
-77 EVLPGAAESWEV
+77 EVLPAAAESWEV

-98 KLREGNT
+98 TLRDGNV

-114 SDFEYAWKR
+114 SDFEFAWKR

-135 ILYVVAG
+135 ILYVLEG

-156 GVTAVDDS
+156 GVTAVDEK
-164 TLEVTLANPTTY
+164 TLEVKLANPTSF

-186 MPVHQATVEADAD
+186 MPVHQATVEADAN
-199 WALDASDAY
+199 WALDAGDAY
-208 VTNGPFSLQEWA
+208 VSNGPFSLQEWA

-226 LVKNDSYWDVDNVS
+226 LVKSDSYWDAENVA

-307 MSNVNIRKALAL
+307 TSNVNIRKALAL
-319 AVDRQALVDN
+319 AIDRQGLVDN

-337 AMGYVPPTS
+337 ALGLVPPTI
-346 AGFEEDRGYFADAD
+346 AGFEDDRGYFADAD

-374 LGMSDPSELTI
+374 LGLADASELTI

-408 NLGINAEIDNTEW
+408 NLGINVNIDNTEW
-421 QVYLERLDVLDF
+421 QVYLERLNVLDF
-433 QVARMGWIADFNDA
+433 QVARLGWIADYNDA
-447 STFLDMYRT
+447 SSFLDMYRT
-456 ADAGNNDTGWENEE
+456 ADSGNNDTGWENEE
-470 YKALIDQAAAEQDVD
+470 FKSLIDQASAEQDPA
-485 VRTDLLLQAEAIM
+485 VRTDLQLQAEAIM
-498 IEEMP
+498 VDEMP

-516 HDHVENMLPD
+516 HDHVENMSPD

>member
-1 MKKFLKKVVML
+1 MKKFLKK
-12 GVAVLAFG
+12 AVLLGAALLAFS
-20 PVASLSTAMVSAQ
+20 PIAELSAATVAAQ

-72 MDNAG
+72 MNNEG
-77 EVLPGAAESWEV
+77 EVLPAAAESWEV

-98 KLREGNT
+98 TLRDGNV

-114 SDFEYAWKR
+114 SDFEFAWKR

-135 ILYVVAG
+135 ILYVLEG
-142 AEAYNSGEGEADAV
+142 AEAYNAGEGEADAV
-156 GVTAVDDS
+156 GVTAVDEK
-164 TLEVTLANPTTY
+164 TLEVKLANPTSF

-186 MPVHQATVEADAD
+186 MPVHQATVEADAN
-199 WALDASDAY
+199 WALDAGDAY
-208 VTNGPFSLQEWA
+208 VSNGPFSLQEWA

-226 LVKNDSYWDVDNVS
+226 LVKSDSYWDAENVA

-273 VSLDAIDLYKANE
+273 VSLDAIDLYRANE

-307 MSNVNIRKALAL
+307 TSNVNIRKALAL
-319 AVDRQALVDN
+319 AIDRQGLVDN

-337 AMGYVPPTS
+337 ALGLVPPTI
-346 AGFEEDRGYFADAD
+346 AGFEDDRGYFADAD

-374 LGMSDPSELTI
+374 LGLADASELTI

-408 NLGINAEIDNTEW
+408 NLGINVNIDNTEW
-421 QVYLERLDVLDF
+421 QVYLERLNVLDF
-433 QVARMGWIADFNDA
+433 QVARMGWIADYNDA
-447 STFLDMYRT
+447 SSFLDMYRT
-456 ADAGNNDTGWENEE
+456 ADSGNNDTGWENEE
-470 YKALIDQAAAEQDVD
+470 FKSLVDQASAEQDPT
-485 VRTDLLLQAEAIM
+485 VRTDLQLQAEAIM
-498 IEEMP
+498 VDEMP

-516 HDHVENMLPD
+516 HDHVENMSPD

>member
-1 MKKFLKKVVML
+1 MKKFLKK
-12 GVAVLAFG
+12 AVLLGAALLAFS
-20 PVASLSTAMVSAQ
+20 PIAELSAATVAAQ

-72 MDNAG
+72 MNNEG
-77 EVLPGAAESWEV
+77 EVLPAAAESWEV

-98 KLREGNT
+98 TLRDGNV

-114 SDFEYAWKR
+114 SDFEFAWKR

-135 ILYVVAG
+135 ILYVLEG

-156 GVTAVDDS
+156 GVTAVDEK
-164 TLEVTLANPTTY
+164 TLEVKLANPTSF

-186 MPVHQATVEADAD
+186 MPVHQATVEADAN
-199 WALDASDAY
+199 WALDAGDAY
-208 VTNGPFSLQEWA
+208 VSNGPFSLQEWA

-226 LVKNDSYWDVDNVS
+226 LVKSDSYWDAENVA

-273 VSLDAIDLYKANE
+273 VSLDAIDLYRANE

-307 MSNVNIRKALAL
+307 TSNVNIRKALAL
-319 AVDRQALVDN
+319 AIDRQGLVDN

-337 AMGYVPPTS
+337 ALGLVPPTI
-346 AGFEEDRGYFADAD
+346 AGFEDDRDYFADAD

-374 LGMSDPSELTI
+374 LGLADASELTI

-408 NLGINAEIDNTEW
+408 NLGINVNIDNTEW
-421 QVYLERLDVLDF
+421 QVYLERLNVLDY
-433 QVARMGWIADFNDA
+433 QVARLGWIADYNDA
-447 STFLDMYRT
+447 SSFLDMYRT
-456 ADAGNNDTGWENEE
+456 ADSGNNDTGWENEE
-470 YKALIDQAAAEQDVD
+470 FKSLIDQASAEQDPA
-485 VRTDLLLQAEAIM
+485 VRTDLQLQAEAIM
-498 IEEMP
+498 VDEMP

-516 HDHVENMLPD
+516 QDHVENMSPD